1 MIFTRIFVVFLLL
14 TTTACGTFTTVR
26 HSSDYAKILKENG
39 EITVLPPEVIV
50 NTSDIAGK
58 SERMYDYE
66 YHMESVIQEILIPAI
81 KEKGYKLKPLSKKEI
96 KEKKLYQDSHKLRE
110 NYSKEIGKLYA
121 FQIAQKVE
129 IAHNINA
136 TVKDS
141 GKSLAEKTGQDL
153 VMLID
158 YNETVKTNGARL
170 RDFAIDVLVQSFH
183 GSSNQSGNAEDAT
196 LKICILDAKTGKILW
211 TNIAVDVQNYIGS
224 GIDSLGTETAEQK
237 KVSRLVKNLIAP
249 LPEKSALL
257 LPPKDKEE
265 TASLAIEN

>member
-1 MIFTRIFVVFLLL
+1 
-14 TTTACGTFTTVR
+14 
-26 HSSDYAKILKENG
+26 
-39 EITVLPPEVIV
+39 
-50 NTSDIAGK
+50 
-58 SERMYDYE
+58 
-66 YHMESVIQEILIPAI
+66 
-81 KEKGYKLKPLSKKEI
+81 
-96 KEKKLYQDSHKLRE
+96 
-110 NYSKEIGKLYA
+110 
-121 FQIAQKVE
+121 
-129 IAHNINA
+129 
-136 TVKDS
+136 
-141 GKSLAEKTGQDL
+141 
-153 VMLID
+153 MLID

-265 TASLAIEN
+265 TASLAIENQNFLYDFTLKQLIDDLDLLCYNY